1 MGPPVTSRRRGTG
14 VRVEVG
20 SWPRSPGEAIFGI
33 RMCPALDA
41 GGGDRGCRKGLS
53 PRRPDVTTP
62 GSDRK
67 LAFSSQGT
75 APGCPASALGPGK
88 TRGGTGPALGSA
100 EAQGAGALLPGYA
113 EAARLQSARGRCG
126 AAAPARAIWAA
137 DRRSL
142 LCTALPVWRGERL
155 RRWRRP

>member
-1 MGPPVTSRRRGTG
+1 M
-14 VRVEVG
+14 EVG

-33 RMCPALDA
+33 RMCPALDT
-41 GGGDRGCRKGLS
+41 GGGDRGCPKGLS

-67 LAFSSQGT
+67 VAPPSQGT
-75 APGCPASALGPGK
+75 APRCRGSALGPRA
-88 TRGGTGPALGSA
+88 TRGGAGPALGRA
-100 EAQGAGALLPGYA
+100 GAQGAGALLPGCA
-113 EAARLQSARGRCG
+113 EAARLQPARGRCG

-137 DRRSL
+137 DCRSL
-142 LCTALPVWRGERL
+142 LSTALPVWRGERL